1 MANKKESNF
10 VVSVNPSEVMYTN
23 ISTSKDG
30 YNSARMVIKRGEKEY
45 MSISCE
51 WEGADIPGFAMDLMG
66 FMKNNKVETSGV
78 WPEKEEAFA
87 EYSAKKEKKEDK
99 KEKKDDKK
107 DDKNKKKKDGE
118 EDEEDMED
126 EEDKD
131 GKKKFPFFKK
141 KK

>member
-1 MANKKESNF
+1 MASKKESNL

-99 KEKKDDKK
+99 KEKKEDKK
-107 DDKNKKKKDGE
+107 D
-118 EDEEDMED
+118 DEEDMED